1 MKLALDFVAVS
12 DRGLVRANNEDSAYA
27 GPNLLVLADGMGGH
41 AAGEVASQLMVEH
54 LEHLDRDPE
63 DANMLALLGAAAED
77 GNAAIEA
84 SVAEHPEQAGMGTTL
99 TAMMFNGRELGLI
112 HVGDSRGY
120 LLRDGEL
127 RQLTVDDTFVQSLV
141 DGGKLAP
148 EDVSSH
154 PQKSLILK
162 AYTGRAVEPHLE
174 LIEVAPGDRV
184 LLCSDGL
191 SDPVTQQT
199 IQLALGDGTP
209 EMAAN
214 RLIELALRSGGPD
227 NVTVVVAEVVEAT
240 EGDAAAETRAVV
252 KAGALD
258 PGYES
263 SHPDSAASRA
273 AALLRKSETITPDHN
288 RAKLQ
293 DADASD
299 DEEGHTSGAGKKQ
312 PSSVWPWVVATLVLL
327 LVLAVAGVMWSQSR
341 ATDAYVLKVQDSG
354 EFVVQHTTRDNLFAD
369 PKTEDI
375 QRACLNTKGEMRVIS
390 KDSKPGDC
398 SIFATSDLPK
408 DKREVDDVTGS
419 YDDVLAKLND
429 LADQAL
435 PACTDKKSAEEDA
448 CREVR

>member
-1 MKLALDFVAVS
+1 MKLALNFVAVS
-12 DRGLVRANNEDSAYA
+12 DRGLVRTNNEDSAYA
-27 GPNLLVLADGMGGH
+27 GPHLLVLADGMGGH

-63 DANMLALLGAAAED
+63 DADMLALLGAAAED

-99 TAMMFNGRELGLI
+99 TATMFNGRELGLI

-120 LLRDGEL
+120 LLRKGEL

-174 LIEVAPGDRV
+174 LVQVKPGDRV

-227 NVTVVVAEVVEAT
+227 NVTVVVAEVVEAA

-327 LVLAVAGVMWSQSR
+327 LVLAVAGVMWSQAR

-369 PKTEDI
+369 AKTEDI

-390 KDSKPGDC
+390 KNSKPGDC

-408 DKREVDDVTGS
+408 DKREVEDVTGS
-419 YDDVLAKLND
+419 YDDVLAKLNE

-435 PACTDKKSAEEDA
+435 PACTDKKSAEEDT

>member
-12 DRGLVRANNEDSAYA
+12 DRGLVRTNNEDSAYA
-27 GPNLLVLADGMGGH
+27 GPHLLVLADGMGGH

-63 DANMLALLGAAAED
+63 DADMLALLGAAAED

-99 TAMMFNGRELGLI
+99 TATMFNGRELGLI

-120 LLRDGEL
+120 LLRKGEL

-141 DGGKLAP
+141 NDGKLAP

-174 LIEVAPGDRV
+174 LIQVKPGDRI

-227 NVTVVVAEVVEAT
+227 NVTVVVAEVVEAA
-240 EGDAAAETRAVV
+240 ENNARETRAVV
-252 KAGALD
+252 RAGALD

-299 DEEGHTSGAGKKQ
+299 DEEGHTSAGEKKQ

-369 PKTEDI
+369 AKTEDI

-390 KDSKPGDC
+390 KDTKPGDC

-408 DKREVDDVTGS
+408 DKREVEDVTGS
-419 YDDVLAKLND
+419 YDDVLAKLNE

-435 PACTDKKSAEEDA
+435 PACTDKKSAEEDT

>member
-1 MKLALDFVAVS
+1 MKLALNFVAVS

-27 GPNLLVLADGMGGH
+27 GPHLLVLADGMGGH

-63 DANMLALLGAAAED
+63 DADMLALLGAAAED

-99 TAMMFNGRELGLI
+99 TATMFNGRELGLI

-120 LLRDGEL
+120 VLRKGEL
-127 RQLTVDDTFVQSLV
+127 RQLTVDDTFVQALV

-174 LIEVAPGDRV
+174 LVQVKPGDRV

-227 NVTVVVAEVVEAT
+227 NVTVVVAEVVEAA
-240 EGDAAAETRAVV
+240 EGDATAETRAVV

-369 PKTEDI
+369 AKTEDI

-408 DKREVDDVTGS
+408 DKREVEDVTGS
-419 YDDVLAKLND
+419 YDDVLAKLNE

-435 PACTDKKSAEEDA
+435 PACTDKKSAEEDT

>member
-1 MKLALDFVAVS
+1 MKLALNFVAVS
-12 DRGLVRANNEDSAYA
+12 DRGLVRTNNEDSAYA
-27 GPNLLVLADGMGGH
+27 GPHLLVLADGMGGH

-63 DANMLALLGAAAED
+63 DADMLALLGAAAED

-99 TAMMFNGRELGLI
+99 TATMFNGRELGLI

-120 LLRDGEL
+120 LLRKGEL

-174 LIEVAPGDRV
+174 LIEVKPGDRV

-227 NVTVVVAEVVEAT
+227 NVTVVVAEVVEAA

-369 PKTEDI
+369 AKTEDI

-390 KDSKPGDC
+390 KDTKPGDC

-408 DKREVDDVTGS
+408 DKREVEDVTGS
-419 YDDVLAKLND
+419 YDDVLAKLNE

-435 PACTDKKSAEEDA
+435 SACTDKKSAEEDT

>member
-1 MKLALDFVAVS
+1 MV
-12 DRGLVRANNEDSAYA
+12 RGNNEDSAYA
-27 GPNLLVLADGMGGH
+27 GPHLLVLADGMGGH

-54 LEHLDRDPE
+54 MEHLDRDPE
-63 DANMLALLGAAAED
+63 DADMLALLGAAAED
-77 GNAAIEA
+77 GNASIEA

-99 TAMMFNGRELGLI
+99 TATMFNGRELGLI

-174 LIEVAPGDRV
+174 LIQVQPGDRV

-240 EGDAAAETRAVV
+240 ENNARENHAVV

-299 DEEGHTSGAGKKQ
+299 DEEDHTSGGGKKQ

-327 LVLAVAGVMWSQSR
+327 LVLAVAGVLWSQSR
-341 ATDAYVLKVQDSG
+341 ATDEYALKVQDSG

-369 PKTEDI
+369 TKTENI
-375 QRACLNTKGEMRVIS
+375 QRACLNTKGDLRVIS

-398 SIFATSDLPK
+398 SIFSTSDLPK
-408 DKREVDDVTGS
+408 DKREVEDVTGS
-419 YDDVLAKLND
+419 YDDVLAKLNE
-429 LADQAL
+429 LADEAL
-435 PACTDKKSAEEDA
+435 PACTDKKSAEEDT